1 MKGVKILAEVFLNI
15 RAECARHRM
24 SISDLV
30 QKAGIERKTYYNW
43 EQRKDM
49 PVSALLKFSEVL
61 NVKTDVLLGLA
72 EIKPKEENKNE

>member
-1 MKGVKILAEVFLNI
+1 MAEVFLNI

-30 QKAGIERKTYYNW
+30 EKAGIERKTYYNW
-43 EQRKDM
+43 EQREDM

-61 NVKTDVLLGLA
+61 GVKTDVLLGLT
-72 EIKPKEENKNE
+72 EIN